1 VNADWEGVLY
11 FFGSYTVSHSL
22 SSRFPL
28 LPRTVAE
35 SYIVRYSRK
44 KKRMRAKTRKKKTAR

>member
-1 VNADWEGVLY
+1 LY

-44 KKRMRAKTRKKKTAR
+44 KKRMRAYL

>member
-1 VNADWEGVLY
+1 VNADWAYFY

-35 SYIVRYSRK
+35 SYIVRYSLK
-44 KKRMRAKTRKKKTAR
+44 KKRMRAYL